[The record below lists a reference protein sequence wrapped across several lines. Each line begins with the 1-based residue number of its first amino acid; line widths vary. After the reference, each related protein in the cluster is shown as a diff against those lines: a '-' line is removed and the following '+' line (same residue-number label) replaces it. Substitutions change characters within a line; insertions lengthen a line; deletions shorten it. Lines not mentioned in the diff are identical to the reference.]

1 MANIKKTAY
10 PFILL
15 LLIALMT
22 SCAAMEKQK
31 SMDTERLL
39 AASGFKMKLATT
51 PEKKAALK
59 GLPQRKLVPQV
70 HEGKNYF
77 YYADAEYCQCLYV
90 GSEKSYQKFQALAE
104 QRQLA
109 QDYRWAAQANMDASM
124 NFGMWGPWGPWGP
137 WY

>member
-1 MANIKKTAY
+1 MPKTKKVA
-10 PFILL
+10 FIVTLF
-15 LLIALMT
+15 ALAAFLT
-22 SCAAMEKQK
+22 SCAAIKKQD

-51 PEKKAALK
+51 PEKMAALK

-77 YYADAEYCQCLYV
+77 YYADSEFCKCLYV
-90 GSEKSYQKFQALAE
+90 GNEKSYQKFESLAE
-104 QRQLA
+104 QRKMA
-109 QDYRWAAQANMDASM
+109 QDYRWAAEENMDASM